1 MVVAGH
7 ISLVTAR
14 VNDIGIIR
22 ADCNVAALAAADLV
36 VVGDRDRSKRR
47 AAGKRNGRVIL
58 LRAVDAVGHLIV
70 GDHVIEFACGLVIDR
85 RPALG
90 TVEGHAGTT
99 IMTADHALRI
109 AGIDPEIVIVAMWN
123 GNLREGRSAINR
135 LVAALVEYPER
146 IGVLGIGIDVLVVPG
161 TLAQVLFV

>member
-14 VNDIGIIR
+14 VDDIGIIR
-22 ADCNVAALAAADLV
+22 ADCNVAALAATDFV
-36 VVGDRDRSKRR
+36 VVGESDRTKRR

-58 LRAVDAVGHLIV
+58 LRSVDSIRHLVIR
-70 GDHVIEFACGLVIDR
+70 DHVIVFSCRLIINR

-90 TVEGHAGTT
+90 AVEGHAGTT
-99 IMTADHALRI
+99 IMTADHTLRI

-123 GNLREGRSAINR
+123 GNMREGLSAIN
-135 LVAALVEYPER
+135 
-146 IGVLGIGIDVLVVPG
+146 
-161 TLAQVLFV
+161 

>member
-36 VVGDRDRSKRR
+36 VVGDRDRTKRR

-99 IMTADHALRI
+99 IMTADHTLPI

-135 LVAALVEYPER
+135 FVAALVEYPER